1 MAAVVVAAASGP
13 TPDGPHIPT
22 RGKLL
27 PLGVQF
33 RFQSFDPSTELIGL
47 VVVGCPVQEGDST
60 DDDGHGDD
68 DEQEDNE
75 GGFGGHHR
83 RLSARYD

>member
-33 RFQSFDPSTELIGL
+33 RFQPFDPSTELIGL

-60 DDDGHGDD
+60 DDDGHGATTA
-68 DEQEDNE
+68 
-75 GGFGGHHR
+75 GTTKAVSGAITVG
-83 RLSARYD
+83 